1 MTNKKD
7 AKLEKPLYANQK
19 ERTADSQIM
28 SMGLEKLEK
37 AKMTLESK
45 EILSTQE
52 KGYLKSI
59 NKIIKH
65 IREDRETVLTEIL
78 ENLELEDNELLN

>member
-7 AKLEKPLYANQK
+7 QKLKKPLYANQK

-28 SMGLEKLEK
+28 SVGLANLEK
-37 AKMTLESK
+37 AKITLETK
-45 EILSTQE
+45 ELLSTQE

-65 IREDRETVLTEIL
+65 LREDREDVLTEIL
-78 ENLELEDNELLN
+78 ENLELDDNELLN

>member
-19 ERTADSQIM
+19 QRTADSQIM
-28 SMGLEKLEK
+28 AMGLEKLEK